1 MAVGSLGDIVFEV
14 SDDRKLTFSEMSYSV
29 GARTSVHNR
38 INGRPLIEFQGS
50 KNEEVSFVI
59 ALSAFLGI
67 NPRKSMYKLND
78 MSRNGVPVRLI
89 IGKTHFGKY
98 KWLITDISNV
108 IKHVSNRGQLL
119 SISAKITLK
128 EYAKR

>member
-14 SDDRKLTFSEMSYSV
+14 NDDRKLTFSGMSYNV
-29 GARTSVHNR
+29 GTRTSVHNR
-38 INGRPLIEFQGS
+38 INGRPLIEYQGAE
-50 KNEEVSFVI
+50 NEEISLTI
-59 ALSAFLGI
+59 KLSAFLGI

-78 MSRNGVPVRLI
+78 MCREGVPLRLV

-98 KWLITDISNV
+98 KWLITKVSSTMEHI
-108 IKHVSNRGQLL
+108 SNRGQLL
-119 SISAKITLK
+119 SITAKITLK

>member
-1 MAVGSLGDIVFEV
+1 MAIGSLGDIVFEV
-14 SDDRKLTFSEMSYSV
+14 NDDRKLTFSGMSYNV

-38 INGRPLIEFQGS
+38 INGRPLIEFLEPE
-50 KNEEVSFVI
+50 NEEISLTI
-59 ALSAFLGI
+59 KLSAFLGI

-78 MSRNGVPVRLI
+78 MCREGVPLRLV

-98 KWLITDISNV
+98 KWLITKVSSTMEHI
-108 IKHVSNRGQLL
+108 SNRGQLL
-119 SISAKITLK
+119 SITAKITLK

>member
-1 MAVGSLGDIVFEV
+1 MAIGSLGDIVFEV
-14 SDDRKLTFSEMSYSV
+14 NDDRKLTFSGMSYNV

-38 INGRPLIEFQGS
+38 INGRPLIEYQGAE
-50 KNEEVSFVI
+50 NEEISLTI
-59 ALSAFLGI
+59 KLSAFLGI

-78 MSRNGVPVRLI
+78 MCREGVPLRLV

-98 KWLITDISNV
+98 KWLITKVSSTMEHI
-108 IKHVSNRGQLL
+108 SNRGQLL
-119 SISAKITLK
+119 NITAKITLK

>member
-1 MAVGSLGDIVFEV
+1 MAIGSLGDVVFEV
-14 SDDRKLTFSEMSYSV
+14 NDDRKLTFDDMTYKV

-38 INGRPLIEFQGS
+38 INGRPIIEFQGPQ
-50 KNEEVSFVI
+50 NEEISLTI
-59 ALSAFLGI
+59 KLSAFLGI

-78 MSRNGVPVRLI
+78 MSRKGVPARLV
-89 IGKTHFGKY
+89 IGKTHFGKN
-98 KWLITDISNV
+98 KWLITGISNS

-119 SISAKITLK
+119 SITTKITLK

>member
-14 SDDRKLTFSEMSYSV
+14 ADDKKLTFSGMSYSV

-38 INGRPLIEFQGS
+38 INGRPLIEFQGAE
-50 KNEEVSFVI
+50 NEEISFSIV
-59 ALSAFLGI
+59 LSAFLGI

-78 MSRNGVPVRLI
+78 MCREGVPVRLV

-98 KWLITDISNV
+98 KWLITNISNSV
-108 IKHVSNRGQLL
+108 EHISSRGQLL
-119 SISAKITLK
+119 SIKAKITLK